1 MKASNYYA
9 LRCAVVEAFWDA
21 VAGEKLTLG
30 QAAGRCL
37 VEFTSEL
44 AGIVT
49 PPVGVPRL
57 WNTSNIAFATFEA
70 EALLLLLSVA
80 RR

>member
-44 AGIVT
+44 AGH
-49 PPVGVPRL
+49 G
-57 WNTSNIAFATFEA
+57 
-70 EALLLLLSVA
+70 LSLIHI
-80 RR
+80 